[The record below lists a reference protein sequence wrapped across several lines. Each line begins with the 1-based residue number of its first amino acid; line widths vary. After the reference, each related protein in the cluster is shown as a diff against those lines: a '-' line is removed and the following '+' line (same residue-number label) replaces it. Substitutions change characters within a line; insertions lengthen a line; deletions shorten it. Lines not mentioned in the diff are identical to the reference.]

1 MVDKIMKISKELK
14 DKSSKQKDHV
24 TATFR
29 RTFQRKSLLSDKELK
44 PLCLALIS
52 FDNKELV
59 LESAWSSITIE
70 GKEIELAF
78 KLLKMCDGT
87 KNITE
92 IIEKFHGEISKES
105 ALDFLES
112 LQKHSFVCDS
122 REAYLLLHQFGC
134 NPSPYYQTPTDADI
148 LTMLS
153 HSLEESIRNA
163 ENEIQLPTAKTKLT
177 ELLSV
182 RSSCREYD
190 KEYRFSIKTIVELLW
205 CMYGI
210 TNRKEIEKDILINSH
225 TVPSGG
231 ALYPLEIHIAVTREN
246 PYLSNSIYR
255 YMAESHSLILW
266 SKDVDKVVESIVG
279 EDVQESIR
287 DAGILLIISGYFPR
301 SSQKYSNRGYLYTLY
316 EVGAVMQNTYLVA
329 SELNLGCCAIGGFKE
344 RLLSDA
350 LRFTDYPKT
359 MPFLT
364 IVVGKPKEVI

>member
-1 MVDKIMKISKELK
+1 MKISKELK
-14 DKSSKQKDHV
+14 DKSNKQKDHA

-29 RTFQRKSLLSDKELK
+29 RTFQGNSLLSDKVLK
-44 PLCLALIS
+44 PLCLALIT

-59 LESAWSSITIE
+59 LESALSSITMQGE
-70 GKEIELAF
+70 EIELAF

-92 IIEKFHGEISKES
+92 IIEKFNGEISKES
-105 ALDFLES
+105 ALYLLES
-112 LQKHSFVCDS
+112 LQEHGFVCDS

-148 LTMLS
+148 LRMLC
-153 HSLEESIRNA
+153 HPLEESIRNVRS
-163 ENEIQLPTAKTKLT
+163 EIQLPTTKTELNK
-177 ELLSV
+177 LLSV

-190 KEYRFSIKTIVELLW
+190 KDYRFSIKTIADLLW

-210 TNRKEIEKDILINSH
+210 TNIIEIEKDILINSH

-231 ALYPLEIHIAVTREN
+231 ALYPLEIYIAITREN
-246 PYLSNSIYR
+246 PDFSNSIYR
-255 YMAESHSLILW
+255 YRSEDHSLILW
-266 SKDVDKVVESIVG
+266 SKDVNRVMESIVT

-287 DAGILLIISGYFPR
+287 EAGILLIISGHFPR

-316 EVGAVMQNTYLVA
+316 EVGAVMQNCYLAA
-329 SELNLGCCAIGGFKE
+329 SKLNLGCCAIGGFKE
-344 RLLSDA
+344 RILSDA
-350 LRFTDYPKT
+350 LGFTDYPKT

-364 IVVGKPKEVI
+364 IAIGKPKEMI